1 MSGAIVLTSSEGS
14 FPGLAEALRGRGLEV
29 LERPLIRFAEPDDW
43 RPLDTALKRASS
55 YQAIALTSPRAGE
68 SVVARVRA
76 CGIAWPPLPSPA
88 LWASGPTT
96 AAPVERSLGPVR
108 LPGKVSPELGAA
120 AVLAEAM
127 LEAGVAGPVLF
138 PCGATRRDELPTLL
152 ERSGV
157 RVDSVVCYQTV
168 LADADEAR
176 VLARSAAAVVVAS
189 PSVVN
194 LLVRAGS
201 AGERPLLVA
210 VGPTT
215 AAAASS
221 AGWAPAVIAD
231 EPTSTGVLNAIS
243 TLQAR
248 R

>member
-1 MSGAIVLTSSEGS
+1 MSGAIVLTNSEGS
-14 FPGLAEALRGRGLEV
+14 FPGLAEALRDRGLEV

-55 YQAIALTSPRAGE
+55 YQAIALTSPRAAE

-76 CGIAWPPLPSPA
+76 CGIAWPPSPPPE
-88 LWASGPTT
+88 LWATGPMT

-120 AVLAEAM
+120 AALARAM
-127 LEAGVAGPVLF
+127 LEARVTGPVLL
-138 PCGATRRDELPTLL
+138 PCGNTRRDELPTLL

-157 RVDSVVCYQTV
+157 RVDSVVCYQTI

-176 VLARSAAAVVVAS
+176 MLARSAAVLVVAS
-189 PSVVN
+189 PSVMN
-194 LLVRAGS
+194 LLMRAGS

-231 EPTSTGVLNAIS
+231 EPTLTGVLNAIS